1 MRDPLLSTTAGDPAL
16 PTDTVLRDTVLRDT
30 VLGRP
35 VPPADAEEPAPSN
48 RAARRGRSGK
58 KTRSGAV
65 LPGAP
70 SRARAAQG
78 RRINPVRRT
87 G

>member
-1 MRDPLLSTTAGDPAL
+1 MRDPLLSTAAGDPAL
-16 PTDTVLRDTVLRDT
+16 DDTLSTDPALRDT

-48 RAARRGRSGK
+48 RAARRGGSGK
-58 KTRSGAV
+58 KTRSGAA
-65 LPGAP
+65 LPGAA

>member
-1 MRDPLLSTTAGDPAL
+1 MRDPLLSTAAGDPAL
-16 PTDTVLRDTVLRDT
+16 DDTLPTDTVLRDT

-35 VPPADAEEPAPSN
+35 VLPADAEEPAPSN

-58 KTRSGAV
+58 QTRSGAV

>member
-1 MRDPLLSTTAGDPAL
+1 MRDPLLSTVAGDPAL
-16 PTDTVLRDTVLRDT
+16 DETLPTDTVLRDT

-35 VPPADAEEPAPSN
+35 VPTADAEEPAPSN
-48 RAARRGRSGK
+48 RAARRGSSGE
-58 KTRSGAV
+58 KTRSGAA

>member
-1 MRDPLLSTTAGDPAL
+1 MRDPLLSTAATDPAL
-16 PTDTVLRDTVLRDT
+16 DDTLPTDTVLRDT

-35 VPPADAEEPAPSN
+35 VPLADAEESAPSN
-48 RAARRGRSGK
+48 RAARRGRSSK

>member
-1 MRDPLLSTTAGDPAL
+1 MRDPLLSTAAGDPAL
-16 PTDTVLRDTVLRDT
+16 DDTLLDDTALDDT

-35 VPPADAEEPAPSN
+35 VLPQTGEESGPSN

-58 KTRSGAV
+58 QARSDAV
-65 LPGAP
+65 HPDSNG
-70 SRARAAQG
+70 RARAAQG

>member
-1 MRDPLLSTTAGDPAL
+1 MRDPLLSTAAGDPAL
-16 PTDTVLRDTVLRDT
+16 DDTLPTDTVLRDT

-58 KTRSGAV
+58 KTSGGAV

-70 SRARAAQG
+70 SRARPAQG